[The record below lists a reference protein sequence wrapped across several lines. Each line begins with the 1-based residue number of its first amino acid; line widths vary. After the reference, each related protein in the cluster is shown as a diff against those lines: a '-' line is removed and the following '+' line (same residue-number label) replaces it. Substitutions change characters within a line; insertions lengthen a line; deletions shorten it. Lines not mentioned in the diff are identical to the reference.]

1 MEWHVWRAGARKAPE
16 GCLDSS
22 AVRYVHASNN
32 SPSIPIIS
40 IFFFSQWSFTHVQRP
55 SYKSNDPGRRRSKAR
70 CRRPPAKRHAPPC
83 TSLQVTLGPACNGF
97 HGPCL
102 RSARL
107 NSRKSQL
114 PKSSCFE
121 QPTEFRFLQQC
132 AVLDP
137 AEAAL
142 QRPHKPPSSAALGA
156 SDPNPSLNQL
166 AVSTAVSGW
175 VGCASA

>member
-1 MEWHVWRAGARKAPE
+1 MCTPRTINYLYPP
-16 GCLDSS
+16 
-22 AVRYVHASNN
+22 
-32 SPSIPIIS
+32 SPS
-40 IFFFSQWSFTHVQRP
+40 FFLQWSFTHVQRP

-132 AVLDP
+132 AALDP
-137 AEAAL
+137 ARGGSPASPQAAFKRGPRRL
-142 QRPHKPPSSAALGA
+142 GPQAVAQSA
-156 SDPNPSLNQL
+156 SCLNCREWMGGVCECVMDGDVRN
-166 AVSTAVSGW
+166 VS
-175 VGCASA
+175 